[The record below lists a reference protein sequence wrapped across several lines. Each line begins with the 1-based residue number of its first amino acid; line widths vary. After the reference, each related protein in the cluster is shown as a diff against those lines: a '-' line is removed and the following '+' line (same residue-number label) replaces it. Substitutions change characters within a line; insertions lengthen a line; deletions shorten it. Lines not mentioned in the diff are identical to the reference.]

1 MENNPGE
8 LVTKRNFSAIFSHA
22 WYRAMTPKTIAASFR
37 ATGVYPFNR
46 EAIEV
51 PEVSEPTCDHLDT
64 GVISYLPLYSPAPKR
79 STARISASVTTPKF
93 SKSEQELFHTR
104 RENGYDITTDHRYNQ
119 WLLLNQEDDKII
131 AEE

>member
-1 MENNPGE
+1 
-8 LVTKRNFSAIFSHA
+8 
-22 WYRAMTPKTIAASFR
+22 MTPKTIAASFR

-64 GVISYLPLYSPAPKR
+64 GVISYLPLYSPASKR
-79 STARISASVTTPKF
+79 STARTSASVTTPKF

-104 RENGYDITTDHRYNQ
+104 RENEYDITTDHRYNQ

-131 AEE
+131 AEEYLNLQRKTKSSL